1 MGFPPSEA
9 RGSLRLSLGRT
20 TTDEDIDAVIEALP
34 PIVDRLREGRRRLAV
49 QPSVAEAPG

>member
-20 TTDEDIDAVIEALP
+20 TTELDIDTVIAALP
-34 PIVDRLREGRRRLAV
+34 PIVERLREGRRRLAV
-49 QPSVAEAPG
+49 QHSVAEAQA